1 MPGLPNFQ
9 LYQRSY
15 RSMILE
21 VYDRSQC
28 SVVFKSFLVKCIGC
42 RFQKQA
48 REWAWE
54 SWRETIYHQDQ
65 LEDKEL
71 HLLGIAIAPSI
82 YMEKKM
88 YNMLLQLLYSEVK
101 KNWEKQEGSRGLLFF
116 ICYEALNW
124 EARSMKVSSLQG
136 IVRPPIEWL
145 NPNSSSACCNKSWN
159 EGWFK

>member
-28 SVVFKSFLVKCIGC
+28 SVVFKSFRVKCIGC

-88 YNMLLQLLYSEVK
+88 YNMLVQLLYSEVK
-101 KNWEKQEGSRGLLFF
+101 KMEKNKKDQEDCSFSSVMRHSIEKQDQWKSLL
-116 ICYEALNW
+116 CKEL
-124 EARSMKVSSLQG
+124 LDH
-136 IVRPPIEWL
+136 P
-145 NPNSSSACCNKSWN
+145 
-159 EGWFK
+159 